1 MEEAE
6 TFQNELSREDYL
18 KLVKFSSDFFFGQ
31 VMQDSSICAQV
42 LSVLLKAKVEGIEY
56 LTAQKS
62 LKADS
67 DSYGVNL
74 DVYVK
79 DKNGSVYDVELQN
92 YKMEAAGQ
100 RVREYQIQIDAEN
113 FKRGMNYKEM
123 PASYILFICTFDPF
137 GAGESVYTFS
147 LTCEENPRIKLN
159 DNTMKVF
166 YNTKQWAKCK
176 DKDLQALLR
185 YIETGEATSPLTKQI
200 EAFLEKE
207 KRQQK
212 WRNSP
217 MVTFAMKLEDAR
229 KTGREEGAWEK
240 AISTAK
246 NFLAMGVLSKEQIA
260 QGTGLSVE
268 EISSLSHSTSLN

>member
-1 MEEAE
+1 MKEAE

-31 VMQDSSICAQV
+31 VMQDPGICAQI

-56 LTAQKS
+56 LAAQKS

-67 DSYGVNL
+67 DSCGVNL

-113 FKRGMNYKEM
+113 FKKGMSYKEM

-137 GAGESVYTFS
+137 GAGECVYSFS
-147 LTCEENPRIKLN
+147 LTCEENPGIKLN
-159 DNTMKVF
+159 DNTVKVF
-166 YNTKQWAKCK
+166 YNTKEWAKCK

-185 YIETGEATSPLTKQI
+185 CIETGEATSPLTKQI

-229 KTGREEGAWEK
+229 KTGRVGKCNLNCKEGFE
-240 AISTAK
+240 
-246 NFLAMGVLSKEQIA
+246 A
-260 QGTGLSVE
+260 QYSA
-268 EISSLSHSTSLN
+268 

>member
-1 MEEAE
+1 M
-6 TFQNELSREDYL
+6 
-18 KLVKFSSDFFFGQ
+18 
-31 VMQDSSICAQV
+31 
-42 LSVLLKAKVEGIEY
+42 LSVLLNAKIKGTWVEGIEY

-92 YKMEAAGQ
+92 YKMEDAGQ

-113 FKRGMNYKEM
+113 FKRGMSYKEM
-123 PASYILFICTFDPF
+123 SASYILFICTFDPF
-137 GAGESVYTFS
+137 GAGECVYSFS
-147 LTCEENPRIKLN
+147 LTCDENPVIKLN
-159 DNTMKVF
+159 DNTVKVF

-200 EAFLEKE
+200 EAFLERE

-229 KTGREEGAWEK
+229 KTGREEGREQGREEGRKTGAWEK

-246 NFLAMGVLSKEQIA
+246 NFLAMGLLSKEQIA

-268 EISSLSHSTSLN
+268 EISSLSQSATSLN